1 MQTGRRVLRR
11 RDFDDA
17 AKLPPVFRR
26 ITCRADADGIRF
38 LCFKRSRKRGRSVFG
53 ERQTI
58 DNELHLV
65 FRFAR
70 VKDPT
75 CLVTPARKRIDEIEQ
90 TTPRL
95 GRQFF
100 LDYLGADCGDGARSI
115 GIDQGFGSSNLDLS
129 LDWRKPERD
138 LYV

>member
-1 MQTGRRVLRR
+1 MQTARRVLRG

-17 AKLPPVFRR
+17 AQLPAVFRR
-26 ITCRADADGIRF
+26 IARRADADGIRF
-38 LCFKRSRKRGRSVFG
+38 LGFERSRKGGRSVFG

-70 VKDPT
+70 VKDSA

-100 LDYLGADCGDGARSI
+100 LNYLGAYRDERARSI
-115 GIDQGFGSSNLDLS
+115 RIDQSFGSSNLD
-129 LDWRKPERD
+129 
-138 LYV
+138 